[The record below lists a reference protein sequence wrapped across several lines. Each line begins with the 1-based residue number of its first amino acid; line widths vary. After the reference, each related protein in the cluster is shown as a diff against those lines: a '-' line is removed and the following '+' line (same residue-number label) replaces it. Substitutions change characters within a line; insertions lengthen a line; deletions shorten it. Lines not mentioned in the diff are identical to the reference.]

1 MDSDGDSVH
10 HDSSIDL
17 TANAEDDVIELEAD
31 EVQKTKS
38 KGKRPRKL
46 TSPVWGFFEK
56 IAEKSVDGLQI
67 CKCKYCGAIFICDSK
82 YGTGNLKRHINLVL
96 GGILVIL
103 VR

>member
-1 MDSDGDSVH
+1 MMDSDGHSVH
-10 HDSSIDL
+10 LDSSIDL

-56 IAEKSVDGLQI
+56 IAERSVDGLQR
-67 CKCKYCGAIFICDSK
+67 CK
-82 YGTGNLKRHINLVL
+82 
-96 GGILVIL
+96 
-103 VR
+103 